1 MNPKVDDLIDSLV
14 SVIMPAFNCQDSI
27 EESINSVRKQ
37 TYSYYE
43 LIIVDD
49 GSTDNTF
56 EVLKR
61 FRDIPN
67 ITVIRSKMNNGVSVT
82 RNIAISKAKGQYIA
96 FLDSDDTWHK
106 DKLKIQVNL
115 MKKNNYF
122 CSHSTFKRIDI
133 NSKNEKIVKAEKI
146 IRYSDMLKGNRI
158 GNLTGMYDAKK
169 LGKVYQKRIGHEDY
183 LMWIQIVKLA
193 RFSYGCI
200 DNLAVCNVYKN
211 GVSSNKIKCI
221 LWTWNI
227 YRNELKM
234 NIVNSFINLIRNYI
248 FVLNRKNYDIRS
260 LFSYS
265 KKV

>member
-1 MNPKVDDLIDSLV
+1 
-14 SVIMPAFNCQDSI
+14 
-27 EESINSVRKQ
+27 
-37 TYSYYE
+37 
-43 LIIVDD
+43 
-49 GSTDNTF
+49 
-56 EVLKR
+56 
-61 FRDIPN
+61 
-67 ITVIRSKMNNGVSVT
+67 
-82 RNIAISKAKGQYIA
+82 
-96 FLDSDDTWHK
+96 
-106 DKLKIQVNL
+106 
-115 MKKNNYF
+115 
-122 CSHSTFKRIDI
+122 
-133 NSKNEKIVKAEKI
+133 
-146 IRYSDMLKGNRI
+146 
-158 GNLTGMYDAKK
+158 
-169 LGKVYQKRIGHEDY
+169 
-183 LMWIQIVKLA
+183 MWIQIVKLA